1 MSSWSEERRRDLAA
15 ADERRRKNDEATD
28 RRRREQ
34 RRLDRDEKRAEKARK
49 RLDRQRRRQAR
60 ASRREKTLTPANIY
74 GKGTLLLV
82 TASAM
87 ASLPAQ
93 VAHFAGISWML
104 LPVPFALEGA
114 AWVMAAGVA
123 YADSR
128 GLAVWVRWLLRVLAL
143 AAAGYAA
150 SINYGYGTTLSGLT
164 AGQQHTAGL
173 GLAAVTLG
181 GPLLFEVRQWVLTL
195 SADARARRQRAD
207 EKDRARHEKKRRKQF
222 PRVADRADALM
233 VAASYGALTSEQAF
247 DLAWQQIEGAPR
259 GVTADWY
266 ADRLDAEADMDAV
279 LAYRDLSR
287 ERLAV
292 DAFLADM
299 FPPDLGGGGTAVAP
313 RRDPKT
319 GPGGGAAEGRTALGG
334 KGKRA
339 LPGSS
344 ASEPLKP
351 LAESDLEAVRLLAKA
366 LGGAERLSARKVREA
381 IGCRN
386 EYALRLRD
394 AVRAEMG
401 EGQ

>member
-1 MSSWSEERRRDLAA
+1 
-15 ADERRRKNDEATD
+15 
-28 RRRREQ
+28 
-34 RRLDRDEKRAEKARK
+34 
-49 RLDRQRRRQAR
+49 
-60 ASRREKTLTPANIY
+60 
-74 GKGTLLLV
+74 
-82 TASAM
+82 M

-93 VAHFAGISWML
+93 IMHFVGISWML

-128 GLAVWVRWLLRVLAL
+128 GLAVWVRWLLRGLAL

-150 SINYGYGTTLSGLT
+150 SINYGYGTTLAGLT
-164 AGQQHTAGL
+164 AAKQHTAGL

-181 GPLLFEVRQWVLTL
+181 GPVLFEVRQWVLTL
-195 SADARARRQRAD
+195 SADSRARKLRAEEKARAKHEKDRRKKFKDVAERAD
-207 EKDRARHEKKRRKQF
+207 ELLA
-222 PRVADRADALM
+222 
-233 VAASYGALTSEQAF
+233 AASYGALTSEQAF
-247 DLAWQQIEGAPR
+247 DLAWQQKKGAPR

-266 ADRLDAEADMDAV
+266 ADRLDAEADMEAV
-279 LAYRDLSR
+279 LAYRDLTR

-292 DAFLADM
+292 DAFLADV
-299 FPPDLGGGGTAVAP
+299 FPPDGGPGGAVGTP

-319 GPGGGAAEGRTALGG
+319 GPGRGVAEGRTALGG

-339 LPGSS
+339 LPSS
-344 ASEPLKP
+344 AASEPPKP
-351 LAESDLEAVRLLAKA
+351 LAAVDLEAVRNLAKA
-366 LGGAERLSARKVREA
+366 LGGPDRLSARKVREA

-401 EGQ
+401 DNQ